1 MTSLHLE
8 KPGLRC
14 LAISESFK
22 QDHEKSI
29 LCGVVMRK
37 DFVLD
42 GFVLGNA
49 TIGGDDVTE
58 KIIEMYENLK
68 RRDINYILISGL
80 ILSMYNIVN
89 VNKLFD
95 YLHMPIIGVTY
106 NESEGIE
113 DSIKR
118 HFPNSYS
125 KKLEAYRQLGSRE
138 KIRLKTNYDVYVR
151 KEGCSMSEVK
161 TLLNS
166 ITLQGTMPEPLR
178 VAQLLSNALLHD

>member
-1 MTSLHLE
+1 MPRLHLE

-14 LAISESFK
+14 LGISESFK
-22 QDHEKSI
+22 QTHEKSV
-29 LCGVVMRK
+29 LGGVVMRK
-37 DFVLD
+37 DFVID

-58 KIIEMYENLK
+58 NIIEMYEKLE

-89 VNKLFD
+89 VKKLSD
-95 YLHMPIIGVTY
+95 YLDIPIIGVTY

-113 DSIKR
+113 DSIKK
-118 HFPNSYS
+118 HFPNSYD
-125 KKLEAYRQLGSRE
+125 KKLEAYRQLGNRE
-138 KIRLKTNYDVYVR
+138 KIKLKTNYDVYVR
-151 KEGCSMSEVK
+151 KEGCSMTDVR

-178 VAQLLSNALLHD
+178 VAQLLANTLLND

>member
-1 MTSLHLE
+1 MTRLHLE

-22 QDHEKSI
+22 KDHEKSI
-29 LCGVVMRK
+29 LCGIVMRK
-37 DFVLD
+37 DLVVD

-58 KIIEMYENLK
+58 KIIEMYENLG

-89 VNKLFD
+89 VKKLFD
-95 YLHMPIIGVTY
+95 YLDMPIIGVTY

-113 DSIKR
+113 DSIKK
-118 HFPNSYS
+118 HFPNSYDE
-125 KKLEAYRQLGSRE
+125 KLMNYRHLGNRE
-138 KIRLKTNYDVYVR
+138 KIKLNTNYDVYVR
-151 KEGCSMSEVK
+151 KEGCSMADVK

-166 ITLQGTMPEPLR
+166 ITLQGNVPEPLR
-178 VAQLLSNALLHD
+178 VAQLLANTLLNN